1 MTDVIIA
8 AISRAADNAELEKL
22 LTGCTGLEASSITLF
37 RTDHAR
43 EVPARL
49 RTHFIP
55 SDHAPVASGS
65 HGTNVPGMG
74 TRLALNDYVADAAG
88 TDHLRGMGISFDT
101 AHYYNIAIDE
111 GRSVVT
117 YVTSAENATLVEEQF
132 RSCGFVK
139 IRRFPWAGNFAEACG
154 TNSHNAA
161 ARMATGERGR

>member
-8 AISRAADNAELEKL
+8 AIARTADNAELENL

-43 EVPARL
+43 EMPARL

-65 HGTNVPGMG
+65 HGTNVPGMV
-74 TRLALNDYVADAAG
+74 TRLALNAYVADASG
-88 TDHLRGMGISFDT
+88 MDHLSGMGISFDA

-117 YVTSAENATLVEEQF
+117 YVTSAENAILIEERF
-132 RSCGFVK
+132 RSFGFVK
-139 IRRFPWAGNFAEACG
+139 IRRFPWAGTFAEACG
-154 TNSHNAA
+154 TEL
-161 ARMATGERGR
+161 T

>member
-1 MTDVIIA
+1 VTDVVIA
-8 AISRAADNAELEKL
+8 AIARIADGAELEKL
-22 LTGCTGLEASSITLF
+22 LAGCTGLEAGCITLF
-37 RTDHAR
+37 RTDDAR

-55 SDHAPVASGS
+55 SDRPPVASGS

-74 TRLALNDYVADAAG
+74 ATLALNAYVADAAG
-88 TDHLRGMGISFDT
+88 MDHLKGMGISSDT

-117 YVTSAENATLVEEQF
+117 YVTRAENATVVEQQF

-139 IRRFPWAGNFAEACG
+139 IRRFPWAGTFAEACG
-154 TNSHNAA
+154 TEL
-161 ARMATGERGR
+161 T